1 MKINV
6 TTTHSDKSTTMNQTF
21 DFQRFL
27 LVLRLEIAEKGRTQL
42 LMAAVL
48 VGVLLLM
55 MIPILFTRE
64 NVQFFLNLHT
74 IALFML
80 VFLGASLYTNQAFNQ
95 HNSPHSS
102 ITALMVPASRIE
114 KFLSTLLLNL
124 LFIAPF
130 VLLFWG
136 LHYWGVEYAND
147 RLPLGEKKYEAY
159 DSFLLYFTLL
169 MFLIVQGF
177 AFLSSIYFTKTAYIK
192 TAAILLVLVVI
203 GVLANK
209 LIADAMLSE
218 IYFLSA
224 VPFSEWVL
232 SNDNMSVYHRIKPP
246 ENVQNLI
253 YLLPVFILVALWYI
267 AYVRLVEK
275 EA

>member
-1 MKINV
+1 
-6 TTTHSDKSTTMNQTF
+6 MNQTF
-21 DFQRFL
+21 DLQRFL
-27 LVLRLEIAEKGRTQL
+27 LVLRLEVAEKGRNQL

-55 MIPILFTRE
+55 MLPILFTRE

-80 VFLGASLYTNQAFNQ
+80 VFLGASLYTNQVFDQ

-102 ITALMVPASRIE
+102 MASLMVPASRVE

-124 LFIAPF
+124 LFIIPF
-130 VLLFWG
+130 ILLFWR
-136 LHYWGVEYAND
+136 LHYWGVDYAND
-147 RLPLGEKKYEAY
+147 RLLPGEEKYHSDIRRLPLG
-159 DSFLLYFTLL
+159 FVLLFVLV
-169 MFLIVQGF
+169 VQGF
-177 AFLSSIYFTKTAYIK
+177 AFLSSIYFTKAAYIK
-192 TAAILLVLVVI
+192 TAAILLVLFVI
-203 GVLANK
+203 GIFANK
-209 LIADAMLSE
+209 FIAGSMVSGT
-218 IYFLSA
+218 YFLSA

-232 SNDNMSVYHRIKPP
+232 SNNDMSVYHRIKPP
-246 ENVQNLI
+246 ETVQNLI

-275 EA
+275 EV